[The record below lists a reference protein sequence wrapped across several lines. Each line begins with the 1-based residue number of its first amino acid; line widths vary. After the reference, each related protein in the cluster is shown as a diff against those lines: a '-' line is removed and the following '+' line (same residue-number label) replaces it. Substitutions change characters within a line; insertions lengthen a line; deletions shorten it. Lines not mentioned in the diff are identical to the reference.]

1 MLDASI
7 TGGALMNIVLLI
19 IATVT
24 ATYLFYALICPE
36 RF

>member
-1 MLDASI
+1 
-7 TGGALMNIVLLI
+7 MNIVLLI
-19 IATVT
+19 IAIVT